1 MINALIF
8 ILLTAFMSFSRLNS
22 TERLASRTTPVHL
35 NDQVEPALVSVIL
48 VKAIDFQI
56 VNRYYSRRL

>member
-8 ILLTAFMSFSRLNS
+8 ILSTAFMSFRDMNS

-35 NDQVEPALVSVIL
+35 NDQVEPALRHI
-48 VKAIDFQI
+48 
-56 VNRYYSRRL
+56 N